1 MRAVVFALILCKAP
15 VKGLPLL
22 DPTPVPTPCVETINE
37 LDAVKTINEDDCKVW
52 KITSLIRSLTVTSSS
67 ASAEVED
74 VDVTFSDARGVSGF
88 LAVGEGGNAKATTIA
103 AEGDIDGGVRVA
115 ARNGELG
122 GTATSTS
129 IIVQGAIGSA
139 QVPRYGYLVS
149 VLVGFGLNSNAYDT
163 NIAAGSVGGT
173 IEVGEDGGKATNT
186 NIAVEGSVGEVFVGD
201 EGGKAT
207 NTNIAVEGSVDEV
220 LVGESGGKAINTT
233 IIAGSIKNRIYVG
246 DFGEAINT
254 NIAVEGSVGN
264 VYVGYQ
270 GKATNTN
277 ITLGNGGGGPI
288 NVYGPN
294 NIGKGATN
302 TNIVISGGSATINVK
317 SGAVG
322 TTCNGVLYNSAG
334 AFQCPP

>member
-207 NTNIAVEGSVDEV
+207 NTNIAVEGSVDEPNAA
-220 LVGESGGKAINTT
+220 LMATYLEPVGVINV
-233 IIAGSIKNRIYVG
+233 IQVVEGVAKGDEDGVVIYNISQSPAQKNASMYGPPDVTEYVG
-246 DFGEAINT
+246 CGLDFDPVAQVPCHHYFFGMCTDKLLDPKNW
-254 NIAVEGSVGN
+254 
-264 VYVGYQ
+264 
-270 GKATNTN
+270 
-277 ITLGNGGGGPI
+277 
-288 NVYGPN
+288 
-294 NIGKGATN
+294 
-302 TNIVISGGSATINVK
+302 
-317 SGAVG
+317 
-322 TTCNGVLYNSAG
+322 YNEDDLP
-334 AFQCPP
+334 FFLQDWD